1 MNSAYATWV
10 LQRNPELG
18 TLSGMRW
25 EELDA
30 GCCSITRTLEILGDR
45 WTILLLREVFNGVR
59 RFDDIQSHIG
69 VSRSV
74 LTKRLTT
81 LLDQGILERRPY
93 QEPGD
98 RVRHEYRLT
107 PVGWQ
112 LQPVL
117 IALMAFGDAHLA
129 DPEGPPVV
137 LRHRDCG
144 EEVGV
149 AIVCDAGHRI
159 GKREL
164 LLEPG
169 PGAEPR
175 AQSA

>member
-1 MNSAYATWV
+1 
-10 LQRNPELG
+10 
-18 TLSGMRW
+18 MRW

-30 GCCSITRTLEILGDR
+30 ATCSISRTLEILGDR
-45 WTILLLREVFNGVR
+45 WTILVLREVFNGVR

-74 LTKRLTT
+74 LTKRLST
-81 LLDQGILERRPY
+81 LVEQGILERRPY

-98 RVRHEYRLT
+98 RARHEYRLT
-107 PVGWQ
+107 PPGWQ

-117 IALMAFGDAHLA
+117 ISMMGFGDAHLA
-129 DPEGPPVV
+129 ALEGPPVV
-137 LRHRDCG
+137 LRHRECG
-144 EEVGV
+144 EQVGV
-149 AIVCDAGHRI
+149 AIVCAADHRI
-159 GKREL
+159 GKGEL
-164 LLEPG
+164 VLEPG